1 MLTARPLVLKS
12 HESDSLLF
20 DEEKYFDFWDIE
32 LSLFGK
38 NWRNMLAKRLL
49 DINAR
54 KESKDVEE
62 LDIAEMTRQGN
73 KLCICLDPIKH
84 LSKWLF
90 YRGSRQENSWN

>member
-73 KLCICLDPIKH
+73 KLCICLDLIKH